1 MEEHPF
7 LVDVHALHLL
17 PGCTKGTPC
26 LPFDGIALTLTL
38 KNLPVSI
45 THHSGEKVD
54 HEVGLQFILSRPVV
68 CSMRFNLR
76 VGMDYR
82 WSFIFTLLCIRNH
95 RRSYFGFF
103 VRVSLWDMAVL
114 LLLVLFDVLLNSLS
128 RSNSLSILIVVIV
141 FFFFGRLNLI
151 KLTKTFVRLAF
162 VPGRSKLY

>member
-1 MEEHPF
+1 
-7 LVDVHALHLL
+7 
-17 PGCTKGTPC
+17 
-26 LPFDGIALTLTL
+26 
-38 KNLPVSI
+38 
-45 THHSGEKVD
+45 
-54 HEVGLQFILSRPVV
+54 
-68 CSMRFNLR
+68 MRFNLR

-114 LLLVLFDVLLNSLS
+114 LLLVLFDVLLSSLS
-128 RSNSLSILIVVIV
+128 RSIFLRSSSLSILIVVTV